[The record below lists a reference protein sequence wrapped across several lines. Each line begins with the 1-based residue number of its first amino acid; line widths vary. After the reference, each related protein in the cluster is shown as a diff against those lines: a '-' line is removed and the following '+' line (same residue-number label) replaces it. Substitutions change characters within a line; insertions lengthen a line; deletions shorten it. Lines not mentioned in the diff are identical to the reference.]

1 MQLFSQSKSEPMSEF
16 LLWHE
21 LSLAYTKGASIV
33 HNQDEALKDADFVYV
48 KNWSS
53 FNEYGKQL
61 STDKNWMLTNAK
73 LALTNQAKVM
83 HCLPVRRNV
92 ELSDEILDGPNSLV
106 TKEASNR
113 VWAAQAVLAEILK
126 TNSI

>member
-1 MQLFSQSKSEPMSEF
+1 MNAWGEADFFIAHPVGY
-16 LLWHE
+16 E
-21 LSLAYTKGASIV
+21 LSQKFTDGATIM
-33 HNQDEALKDADFVYV
+33 HDQDAALKEADFVYV
-48 KNWSS
+48 KNWSA
-53 FNEYGKQL
+53 FNAYGKVL
-61 STDKNWMLTNAK
+61 CTDENWMLTNQK

-113 VWAAQAVLAEILK
+113 VWAAQAVLASILK
-126 TNSI
+126 STH